1 MMNKEEVGERG
12 MALIIVSESNEKQ
25 QLPKKEKANSGGQN
39 PKRDVDNVE
48 STNLKNNYKCASSGK
63 KASRVS
69 DDSDTK
75 KEGKRLDP
83 SIIRKDIYISDSRGK
98 KIARNSV
105 DSYSEYANKRKLKD
119 ENLPKRRTHI
129 REEVE
134 DYNQTTEGTC
144 IDDDAGQRR
153 GTVKDGYIIS
163 IIWIGIEVEPASLE
177 MVKMMM
183 ATTNV
188 TRTGTEATRR
198 TGLEV
203 MWLLEKLSGR
213 DQVRRFKM

>member
-12 MALIIVSESNEKQ
+12 MSLINNEKQ

-83 SIIRKDIYISDSRGK
+83 SIIRKDIYI
-98 KIARNSV
+98 
-105 DSYSEYANKRKLKD
+105 
-119 ENLPKRRTHI
+119 
-129 REEVE
+129 
-134 DYNQTTEGTC
+134 
-144 IDDDAGQRR
+144 
-153 GTVKDGYIIS
+153 YIYI
-163 IIWIGIEVEPASLE
+163 
-177 MVKMMM
+177 
-183 ATTNV
+183 
-188 TRTGTEATRR
+188 
-198 TGLEV
+198 
-203 MWLLEKLSGR
+203 
-213 DQVRRFKM
+213 